1 MPCVERSLIAF
12 LTAVLYSGP
21 MVAGIDRD
29 AAELLPLHAATFVL
43 WALVARPWPAE
54 AAALHVAATVA
65 AQVLLVMLL
74 FGLGRGL
81 GAFLPAR
88 ELLPASAPLA
98 TALMATAAAR
108 LVPEPEPRAA

>member
-54 AAALHVAATVA
+54 AAVA

-74 FGLGRGL
+74 FALGRGL